1 MTPCDL
7 KTPQT
12 HPTSM
17 AKSTTMNETRSMQ
30 YLFLLIWMCLSPQT
44 TGLSQPQPISRRVV
58 LEGTIISSAALVWGV
73 QPSPALA
80 GGDAAP
86 FSSLL
91 DQIQQARKQLDRVP
105 PLLEKEKWD
114 SVRAVLIEPPL
125 ADCWAKTNR
134 NILIKYAE
142 ELGDA
147 GGDELAA
154 LEAREELVSHLRY
167 LDMAVYN
174 NIFNPIGSEGTS
186 GATKELIRSYFEDPT
201 NEFKAS
207 VAALEDL
214 INLSKEL

>member
-1 MTPCDL
+1 
-7 KTPQT
+7 
-12 HPTSM
+12 
-17 AKSTTMNETRSMQ
+17 
-30 YLFLLIWMCLSPQT
+30 
-44 TGLSQPQPISRRVV
+44 

-73 QPSPALA
+73 LPSPALA
-80 GGDAAP
+80 GGDA
-86 FSSLL
+86 SLL

-105 PLLEKEKWD
+105 PLIENRKWD

-125 ADCWAKTNR
+125 ANCWAKTNR
-134 NILIKYAE
+134 NILNTYAE

-154 LEAREELVSHLRY
+154 LEAREELISHLRY

-174 NIFNPIGSEGTS
+174 NIFNPIGSEGTT

-207 VAALEDL
+207 AAALEDL